1 MSAHPELPPDAL
13 LTYLRMLA
21 GDSQP
26 SQFFDLRYAP
36 PEGMMRQRFLS
47 VLRIHQLAGRIAAL
61 AGRAD
66 VYVGVALRDRAR
78 GDKNAISGSHMLYI
92 ECDDPR
98 ARERVE
104 NFAYSPSMIIASGTP
119 GHLHVYWRLRDR
131 ASSAHVESTNR
142 RLALLL
148 EGEPGCAD
156 IVRMLRPPTS
166 LNHKHTP
173 PIAVRLLQ
181 HNANAR
187 HTLPELTASLPSDP
201 QPRQACARRASR
213 SRVEGTALDRELLA
227 IPASEYVR
235 VLATLTPNRAGKV
248 LCPFHQESRPSLQL
262 YPDGTFYCFG
272 RHSKDRACRK
282 GGTIFDFAAA
292 SWGLGTRGNDFLELR
307 QRLATTFGLTK
318 AGRASAPTTAATVT

>member
-1 MSAHPELPPDAL
+1 VSARPEMRAGEL

-36 PEGMMRQRFLS
+36 PEGMMRQRFVS
-47 VLRIHQLAGRIAAL
+47 VLRIHQLARRIAAL
-61 AGRAD
+61 ADGVD
-66 VYVGVALRDRAR
+66 VYVGVALRDRAH
-78 GDKNAISGSHMLYI
+78 GDKSAISGSHLLYI
-92 ECDDPR
+92 ECDDPV

-104 NFAYSPSMIIASGTP
+104 NFAYSPSMIVASGSP
-119 GHLHVYWRLRDR
+119 GHLHVYWRLLDR
-131 ASSAHVESTNR
+131 ASSAQVETTNR

-148 EGEPGCAD
+148 QGEPACSD
-156 IVRMLRPPTS
+156 IVRVLRPPTS

-173 PIAVRLLQ
+173 PLPVRLLQ

-187 HTLPELTASLPSDP
+187 YALPELTASLPTDP
-201 QPRQACARRASR
+201 QPTRTCAPRASHRRADR
-213 SRVEGTALDRELLA
+213 TALDRELLA
-227 IPASEYVR
+227 IPATEYVR
-235 VLATLTPNRAGKV
+235 VLANLTPNRAGKV

-272 RHSKDRACRK
+272 RHSEDRACRQ

-307 QRLATTFGLTK
+307 QRLAATFGLIQQSN
-318 AGRASAPTTAATVT
+318 AGA

>member
-1 MSAHPELPPDAL
+1 VSAHPELAAGEL

-36 PEGMMRQRFLS
+36 PGGVMRQRFVS
-47 VLRIHQLAGRIAAL
+47 VLRIHQLARRIAAL

-66 VYVGVALRDRAR
+66 VYIGVALRDRAH
-78 GDKNAISGSHMLYI
+78 GNKSAISGSHMLYI
-92 ECDDPR
+92 ECDDPG

-104 NFAYSPSMIIASGTP
+104 NFVYSPSMIVASGSP
-119 GHLHVYWRLRDR
+119 GHVHVYWRLRER

-148 EGEPGCAD
+148 QGEPGCAD
-156 IVRMLRPPTS
+156 IVRVLRPPAS

-173 PIAVRLLQ
+173 PVAVRLLQ
-181 HNANAR
+181 HNTNAR
-187 HTLPELTASLPSDP
+187 HDLPELTASLPNDP
-201 QPRQACARRASR
+201 EPRQACARPASR
-213 SRVEGTALDRELLA
+213 SRVEASALDRELLA
-227 IPASEYVR
+227 IPASEYIR
-235 VLATLTPNRAGKV
+235 VLASLTPNRAGKV

-272 RHSKDRACRK
+272 RYSKDRACRK

-292 SWGLGTRGNDFLELR
+292 SWGLGTRGNEFLELR
-307 QRLATTFGLTK
+307 RRLATTFGLTQ
-318 AGRASAPTTAATVT
+318 RAHRG

>member
-1 MSAHPELPPDAL
+1 VSAHPEPPPGAL

-26 SQFFDLRYAP
+26 SQFFDLRYTKP
-36 PEGMMRQRFLS
+36 GGLMRQRFVS
-47 VLRIHQLAGRIAAL
+47 VLRIDQLAGRITAL

-66 VYVGVALRDRAR
+66 VYVGVALRDRAH
-78 GDKNAISGSHMLYI
+78 GDKSAISGSHMLYI
-92 ECDDPR
+92 ECDDPG

-104 NFAYSPSMIIASGTP
+104 NFAYSPSMIVASGSP
-119 GHLHVYWRLRDR
+119 GHLHVYWRLCEH

-142 RLALLL
+142 RLAVLL

-156 IVRMLRPPTS
+156 IVRVLRPPTS

-173 PIAVRLLQ
+173 PVPVRLLH

-187 HTLPELTASLPSDP
+187 HALAALTASLPSDS
-201 QPRQACARRASR
+201 QPSWSRAPRASR
-213 SRVEGTALDRELLA
+213 RVDRAALDCELLA
-227 IPASEYVR
+227 IPAAEYVR
-235 VLATLTPNRAGKV
+235 VLANLTPNRAGKV
-248 LCPFHQESRPSLQL
+248 LCPFHPESRPSLQL

-292 SWGLGTRGNDFLELR
+292 RWGLGTRGNDFLELR
-307 QRLATTFGLTK
+307 RRLATTFGLTQPPH
-318 AGRASAPTTAATVT
+318 GGS